1 MRRRCWG
8 HGDSGEEVEEVKKKR
23 DKEWKSEDS
32 ERLAKGLATMWPRS
46 PPRFSA
52 NSIRHSLRPGQGRVH
67 ETPISILHLRLRT
80 EN

>member
-23 DKEWKSEDS
+23 GKEEWDS
-32 ERLAKGLATMWPRS
+32 ERLVKGLATMSPRS
-46 PPRFSA
+46 LHTSLLTPSG
-52 NSIRHSLRPGQGRVH
+52 IHSGQARGCVH